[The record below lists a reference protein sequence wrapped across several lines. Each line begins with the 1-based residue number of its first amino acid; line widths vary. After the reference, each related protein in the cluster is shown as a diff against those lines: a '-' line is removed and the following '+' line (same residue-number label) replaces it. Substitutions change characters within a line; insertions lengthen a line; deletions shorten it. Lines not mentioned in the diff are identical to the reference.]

1 MLNVCVL
8 MGRITHTPELK
19 TTKDSN
25 KSVMRFSIAVNRGNK
40 EKETDFFSCVAW
52 EKNAEFINKYFK
64 KGDPI
69 IVNGRLQIRNYKGK
83 DGTDKTITEVVV
95 YEVNFCAFAKDKN
108 QSTNDKSEDE
118 ITCDDDL
125 PF

>member
-1 MLNVCVL
+1 

-69 IVNGRLQIRNYKGK
+69 IVNGRLQSRNYKGK

-95 YEVNFCAFAKDKN
+95 YEVNFCAFAKDKS

-118 ITCDDDL
+118 ITSDDDL